1 MAIQLTFSNMF
12 QLFSAFSPLLLGF
25 FLIMSSIFNQNIR
38 GLVYLGGILIAC
50 AINMLIM
57 NVIGSPSDPTR
68 SPLCDLV
75 QLPFGMNQYNSP
87 ALSSLFISFT
97 LAYLVLP
104 MITKGTYNYSILVCL
119 LGLLVID
126 TISKVGNRCTS
137 MVGSLLGTL
146 TGLVLGGLWFALL
159 HSSGNKSLLF
169 FDEVDSSS
177 VQCSRPSR
185 QTFKCA
191 VYKNGELIKNL

>member
-1 MAIQLTFSNMF
+1 MAMQLTFSNMF

-25 FLIMSSIFNQNIR
+25 FLVMSSIFNQNIR
-38 GLVYLGGILIAC
+38 GLVYLGGVLIAC
-50 AINMLIM
+50 VLNLLLM
-57 NVIGSPSDPTR
+57 NVIASPSDPTR

-104 MITKGTYNYSILVCL
+104 MMTKGTYNYPILVCL

-126 TISKVGNRCTS
+126 TIAKVGNRCTS
-137 MVGSLLGTL
+137 AVGSFLGSL
-146 TGLVLGGLWFALL
+146 TGLVFGSLWFALL

-169 FDEVDSSS
+169 FDEVASNGL
-177 VQCSRPSR
+177 QCSRPSR

-191 VYKNGELIKNL
+191 VYKNGELVKNL